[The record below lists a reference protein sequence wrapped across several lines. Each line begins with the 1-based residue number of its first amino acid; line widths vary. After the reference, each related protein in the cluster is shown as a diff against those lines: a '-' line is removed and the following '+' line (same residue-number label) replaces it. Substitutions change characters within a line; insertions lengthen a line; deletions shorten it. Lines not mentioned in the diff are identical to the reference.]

1 MKVAINTRFGAFGLP
16 RKELDRL
23 REEAPE
29 LFFDW
34 GGFRDYEPWVRAHP
48 ALVAAVE
55 REIET
60 GNDELAVVEVPDG
73 IEFGIFDYDGLET
86 VYEVGHTWG

>member
-1 MKVAINTRFGAFGLP
+1 MSEQLYRQTVHTDG
-16 RKELDRL
+16 DRGHWL
-23 REEAPE
+23 A
-29 LFFDW
+29 
-34 GGFRDYEPWVRAHP
+34 YEPAMHP

-55 REIET
+55 REIEA